1 MKFQKLDLL
10 TLLISLFL
18 LSSCKNSGDVG
29 LELSPTESIRGELL
43 DTATVLSATQIDDPA
58 STYNMAR
65 YPLGELKDEIFG
77 STNAEVVMSV
87 AAPGSGFT
95 FGKNTQID
103 SAVLVLP
110 YTSGTSVERYYGD
123 TASVLNITVKQLNSN
138 LLDQKTFLSNATY
151 PADDVLANVNKAVQ
165 PNTRVKIT
173 NIVTGKPD
181 TIFSA
186 NPQLRIKLSTAMIQ
200 DKILKL
206 DSATLAN
213 DKRFKAAFKGLKV
226 QATTTSAKG
235 AVVFLDMTTADGAS
249 MEIYFRK
256 QSASTT
262 TAIDTVVSK
271 FPVVTSAT
279 SANTNYVAASVKH
292 NYADAVNENIASK
305 TQTQVTYLQAGGLRN
320 KISFPYLTQLK
331 EKIGGSLIVSKAQL
345 VVELSNPT
353 DTIPFKAPL
362 RLALYRYDLASQR
375 QLLPDGNPGS
385 STNPTGDPRPLP
397 NTFGGFY
404 DKAKN
409 TYTFEVTNYIQ
420 DLIDGKTVD
429 YGTFLAATPFTE
441 FNLFPYPTSVSRARL
456 GSFHNTDNKRIRLNI
471 YYIKSNP

>member
-18 LSSCKNSGDVG
+18 LSSCKNSSDIG
-29 LELSPTESIRGELL
+29 LELGSTESIRGELL
-43 DTATVLSATQIDDPA
+43 DTATILSATQLDDPA

-65 YPLGELKDEIFG
+65 YPLGELKDEIVG
-77 STNAEVVMSV
+77 STNAEVAMSV
-87 AAPGSGFT
+87 TAPGSGFT

-110 YTSGTSVERYYGD
+110 YSSGANVERYYGD
-123 TASVLNITVKQLNSN
+123 TTSVLNITVKQLNSD
-138 LLDQKTFLSNATY
+138 LTEQKTFLSNATY
-151 PADDVLANVNKAVQ
+151 PASDVLANVNKAIK

-173 NIVTGKPD
+173 NIVAGGPD
-181 TIFSA
+181 TTFSA

-226 QATTTSAKG
+226 EATTTNAKG
-235 AVVFLDMTTADGAS
+235 AVVFLDMATADGAS
-249 MEIYFRK
+249 MEIYFKK
-256 QSASTT
+256 QNASTT

-271 FPVVTSAT
+271 FPVTS
-279 SANTNYVAASVKH
+279 SNSNYVLASIKH
-292 NYADAVNENIASK
+292 NYTDAVKENIASK
-305 TQTQVTYLQAGGLRN
+305 TQTQTTYLQAGGLRT
-320 KISFPYLTQLK
+320 KISFPHLNQLK
-331 EKIGGSLIVSKAQL
+331 EKIGGTLIVSKAQL
-345 VVELSNPT
+345 VIELSNPT

-375 QLLPDGNPGS
+375 QLLPDGNAGS
-385 STNPTGDPRPLP
+385 STNPTGDPRAIAG
-397 NTFGGFY
+397 TFGGFY
-404 DKAKN
+404 DKTKN

>member
-18 LSSCKNSGDVG
+18 LSSCKNSSDIG

-87 AAPGSGFT
+87 TAPGAGFT

-110 YTSGTSVERYYGD
+110 YTSGTNVERYYGD
-123 TASVLNITVKQLNSN
+123 TTSVLNITVKQLNSD
-138 LLDQKTFLSNATY
+138 LLDQKTFLSNAIY

-226 QATTTSAKG
+226 EATTTNSKG
-235 AVVFLDMTTADGAS
+235 AVVFLDMATADGAS
-249 MEIYFRK
+249 MEIYFKK
-256 QSASTT
+256 QNASTT
-262 TAIDTVVSK
+262 TAIDTVVTK
-271 FPVVTSAT
+271 FPVVTST
-279 SANTNYVAASVKH
+279 SSAANYVAASVKH
-292 NYADAVNENIASK
+292 SYPDAVKENIASK
-305 TQTQVTYLQAGGLRN
+305 TQTQTTYLQANGLRT
-320 KISFPYLTQLK
+320 KISFPYLNQLK
-331 EKIGGSLIVSKAQL
+331 EKVGGALIVSKAQL
-345 VVELSNPT
+345 VVELSNPA

-362 RLALYRYDLASQR
+362 RLALYRNDLASQR
-375 QLLPDGNPGS
+375 QLLPDANAGS
-385 STNPTGDPRPLP
+385 SSNPTGDPRPLP

-404 DKAKN
+404 DKTKN

-429 YGTFLAATPFTE
+429 YGTFLAVTPFTE